1 MQKPFRGKTSLV
13 TGASSG
19 LGADFARELARLG
32 SNLVLTARREEQL
45 RALQAELTAGGTGVT
60 IHPLDLAAPGAPQR
74 LFDELQ
80 AGGVTV
86 DVLVNNAGFGAFGP
100 FAETPWERE
109 KAMLDIDI
117 TALVH
122 MTKLF
127 LPPMLARGDGR
138 ILQVSSIG
146 AFQPSP
152 TYGTYAAAKSFVL
165 SFGEAL
171 NHELRGTGVSCTVV
185 CPGVTAT
192 EFLQVAGQSP
202 TLYQRVMMMRSQDVV
217 RAAVRA
223 KLARRSSVVPG
234 LGNALTAFAM
244 RFIPR
249 SWAAALAHWSMS
261 MR

>member
-1 MQKPFRGKTSLV
+1 MQKPLTGKTSLV
-13 TGASSG
+13 TGAASG
-19 LGADFARELARLG
+19 LGAGFARELARLG
-32 SNLVLTARREEQL
+32 SDLVLTARREEQL
-45 RALQAELTAGGTGVT
+45 RALQAELTAGGTRVT
-60 IHPLDLAAPGAPQR
+60 VHPLDLAAPGAPQR
-74 LFDELQ
+74 LFDELHD
-80 AGGVTV
+80 AGTTV
-86 DVLVNNAGFGAFGP
+86 DVLINNAGFGAFGP

-127 LPPMLARGDGR
+127 LPPMLERGDGR

-152 TYGTYAAAKSFVL
+152 TYATYAAAKSFVL

-202 TLYQRVMMMRSQDVV
+202 TLYQRAMMMRSHDVV

-223 KLARRSSVVPG
+223 MLARRSSVVPG
-234 LGNALTAFAM
+234 LGNALAAFAM

-249 SWAAALAHWSMS
+249 TWAAALAHWSMS
-261 MR
+261 VR

>member
-1 MQKPFRGKTSLV
+1 MQKPLTGKTSLV

-32 SNLVLTARREEQL
+32 SDLVLTARREEQL
-45 RALQAELTAGGTGVT
+45 RALQAELTAGGTRVT
-60 IHPLDLAAPGAPQR
+60 VHPLDLAAPGAPQR

-80 AGGVTV
+80 AAGTAV

-127 LPPMLARGDGR
+127 LPPMLARGNGR

-152 TYGTYAAAKSFVL
+152 TYATYAATKSFVL

-171 NHELRGTGVSCTVV
+171 NHELRATGVSCTVV

-202 TLYQRVMMMRSQDVV
+202 TLYQRVMMMRSPDVV
-217 RAAVRA
+217 RAGVRA
-223 KLARRSSVVPG
+223 MLARRSSVVPG
-234 LGNALTAFAM
+234 LGNALAAFAM

-261 MR
+261 VR